1 MMDERLEQR
10 VQEQGSGHKRTVLID
25 NGAYSSSGNYMQ
37 NIAYRRQH
45 PHTLDLDDPSVTYYS
60 TNSFGDYS
68 QNAAYDDDASDNEDD
83 TADTTYH
90 SSHHSREE
98 DSGRK
103 QTVFNKKGAYSS
115 SSNYMQNIAY
125 NRSCAHTS
133 DPDDPSVTYYS
144 TNSNSFGEYSRN
156 VAHDNTPDIED
167 DTASTTYH
175 SSHHSTNYS
184 KNIAYKHN
192 SGGGDDE
199 DTTYYYANYAY
210 VARSHGPYEA
220 NVAYNIHSEG
230 QVEEDGEKDYDDR
243 PATFEDKPRNGFTGD
258 EESS

>member
-1 MMDERLEQR
+1 MDERLEQR
-10 VQEQGSGHKRTVLID
+10 AQEQGSGHKHTVLNS

-68 QNAAYDDDASDNEDD
+68 QNAAYDDDASDNEGD
-83 TADTTYH
+83 TADITYY
-90 SSHHSREE
+90 SSHHSREQE
-98 DSGRK
+98 SGHK
-103 QTVFNKKGAYSS
+103 QTVFNKNGAYSS
-115 SSNYMQNIAY
+115 SGNYMQNVAY
-125 NRSCAHTS
+125 NRSRAHTP

-156 VAHDNTPDIED
+156 VAHDNTPDGDD
-167 DTASTTYH
+167 DTADSTYH
-175 SSHHSTNYS
+175 HSSQ
-184 KNIAYKHN
+184 NIAYKHN
-192 SGGGDDE
+192 SSGGGSDDG

-210 VARSHGPYEA
+210 GARSHGPYEA

-230 QVEEDGEKDYDDR
+230 QVEEEEEDREKD
-243 PATFEDKPRNGFTGD
+243 
-258 EESS
+258 